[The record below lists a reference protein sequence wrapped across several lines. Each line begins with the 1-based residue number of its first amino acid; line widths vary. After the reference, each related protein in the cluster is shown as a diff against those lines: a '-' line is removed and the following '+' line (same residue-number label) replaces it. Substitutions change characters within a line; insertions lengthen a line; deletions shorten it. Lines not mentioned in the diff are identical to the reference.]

1 MLSCAR
7 GQVRWSQQCCSGTGE
22 GKSAKWWN
30 STECWERDDPQHS
43 GGPPEPGEN
52 VTVEGKDSG
61 CIIKLGQTGVNV
73 AELRFTG
80 EQHIELQAFY
90 AVVLTVDSL
99 MVKMT
104 DPSAWLHVNGREL
117 QLDVFREVQVKS
129 GNLLWRD
136 AQMRCANHAS
146 ATSCSMTVTAEEK
159 DHWGYVIPSRAYLL
173 AVHAGRERS
182 FELKLSLVIRED
194 AEVHFGSACHN
205 GCVWDGDGRTLS
217 PRTRFVMLGEVNNHG
232 TLKVSDIETQPSSLA
247 WTNHQAGTL
256 RFAAWEF
263 PATLLPKST
272 FADNL
277 FDDKKNDLPAVK
289 THMPIELEVPLN
301 NAGTLDMCDL
311 SSTWPL
317 EVSIA
322 KGGNSAGGK
331 FRLCSN
337 TELEVRGGYSFDAR
351 TEFGSTEATGSVG
364 TIRFSAGSAND
375 ADDGAVWFGGTCPP
389 YQEGGVKFL
398 VDTPNLYFG
407 AETLML
413 DQTCSILITGS
424 TTLHG
429 SRRGE
434 YTTRYSNAYCGS
446 ILCLNNGAS
455 LKTSPDS
462 NVTLRDLDISIMNTG
477 RRGELFLSN
486 LAVLNSNTSFASTVD
501 NKGRV
506 SISGHREQVFS
517 RNDTF
522 VLTNRGDATAT
533 VHNCG
538 IDESR
543 FFVYNYDNAALEV
556 LDCHAFQ
563 LRVEEPHGLQPQG
576 GILIEVG
583 DSKCS
588 SESSNKVAVKHTG
601 RRGNHSFEVQ
611 CLPSG
616 SMLMFTA
623 DSDPYAAAHW
633 TLMVP
638 FEIEIMNSVLT
649 ASNLNLSLPSDVS
662 VPLKM
667 ELTGA
672 GDVKCEAQCIFTSKV
687 DVRGP
692 WVASGAGSL
701 LIDSQ
706 SVFAIWAPS
715 TDDRI
720 GASLR
725 SESTVIVL
733 GKLQLCDMT
742 RREFHGSVKFSSVYI
757 NSSDAELDLGEGLA
771 SRGSTVEG
779 DVVVI
784 QGALKG
790 VGRVVGNVTVGATG
804 QADFTVDSGDL
815 EMTDLSMSVRG
826 SFTSL
831 PGSQLRLSIWLNNTN
846 QTSQG
851 LKGKASYLS
860 VSQSVNL
867 HGRTILSPT
876 WVGFEDGV
884 INVSDASPAILLVH
898 ADSLQSGV
906 WQQQGRRVRTTETSV
921 LETVA
926 QQNVFQGVV
935 TSNSLAAR
943 FVGCASG
950 NKGTHECT
958 PCEIGTYSKRDGNVL
973 PLSCSKCLK
982 GQYQDQAGQEECK
995 ACPTGKFGT
1004 QLGSTWCKA
1013 CPSGHFQPELG
1024 KSECSACQQG
1034 QYAGAGA
1041 VKCELCPAGKFSD
1054 AAALECKPCSAWSSS
1069 SASSAPTPT
1078 ASSPSSSSTPA
1089 PSNVNVKPSPCYSES
1104 SQRTN
1109 ATATNNTATQHI
1121 GGTNEQVQTK
1131 ADGQSTQVQGIL
1143 FQEGFAGLK
1152 LSHGIAL
1159 GVVGMVAVG
1168 TSLACCGV
1176 IDCRCFQ
1183 KFSQLR
1189 RLLPGASE
1197 SGAPRKRRWNLTKI
1211 DEIAKGSED
1220 LLQKAVQLHG
1230 DENQGLG
1237 TIVKLSASYTLDGEE
1252 AFADKTETQHVLNQA
1267 TDNEKE
1273 NTNDQ
1278 TGGEV
1283 GEGHWQ
1289 DRLSPPAC
1297 LSGYKISDIFADL
1310 PVNTSCMVDD
1320 AMEQMQCEHEL
1331 RHDVELQLCPPPP
1344 PPLSIQQDREGA
1356 ISFVQMEKQ
1365 RLEQQSIL
1373 RQQSSL
1379 QGESIGRLKGIGR
1392 QVSFSD
1398 QKSAHGGADAGD
1410 AIVMPERQLATS
1422 RLAAFSSP
1430 AQNEPHLSG
1439 SSQSIPHA
1447 SRVKDELSEQR
1458 FNVFCQQER
1467 DDVNARSENYRGGQ
1481 YEMSERRQLSREYS
1495 RDIEALQ
1502 QQLDFLCSS
1511 LAFDD
1516 KAGESGIFRDNFRES
1531 SSFRENSEMQPP
1543 PPPPTPPPPPK
1554 PPPLQK
1560 PPVWKQSSFAVQ
1572 KPPPPSSSQPRTSP
1586 SKGSFPSSIPLT
1598 SSVTVQT
1605 QEKSGAED
1613 RTGGTEKLQ
1622 MKASFLWQDENAVS
1636 SELSHHGK
1644 HRSQRA
1650 RSPPPLHFSPPL
1662 LSSIQPPPPP
1672 PPPPP
1677 PSILP
1682 AALGS
1687 MDDTERAA
1695 KGEEDCRET
1704 ETGEDLEQGRVLRH
1718 DSNVDINR
1726 EGSLNKLRKSLSA
1739 GGGYMKTLLG
1749 HIQAFRRKRE
1759 SAEAFDQHAKENSS
1773 EKSLDKSHPLSVS
1786 SRKEE
1791 ELQGSQS
1798 VKATGPAKEHSL
1810 SSMAGLKFALKKF
1823 SAAAGSTTMDSSKDE
1838 WSSDEND
1845 G

>member
-1 MLSCAR
+1 
-7 GQVRWSQQCCSGTGE
+7 
-22 GKSAKWWN
+22 
-30 STECWERDDPQHS
+30 
-43 GGPPEPGEN
+43 
-52 VTVEGKDSG
+52 
-61 CIIKLGQTGVNV
+61 
-73 AELRFTG
+73 
-80 EQHIELQAFY
+80 
-90 AVVLTVDSL
+90 
-99 MVKMT
+99 
-104 DPSAWLHVNGREL
+104 
-117 QLDVFREVQVKS
+117 
-129 GNLLWRD
+129 
-136 AQMRCANHAS
+136 MRCANDAS
-146 ATSCSMTVTAEEK
+146 ATSCSMTVTKEEK
-159 DHWGYVIPSRAYLL
+159 HHRWGYVIPSRAYLL
-173 AVHAGRERS
+173 AVRAGRERS
-182 FELKLSLVIRED
+182 FELRLSLVIRKD
-194 AEVHFGSACHN
+194 AEVHFGSACH
-205 GCVWDGDGRTLS
+205 GDDRTLC
-217 PRTRFVMLGEVNNHG
+217 PRTRFLMLGEVNNHG
-232 TLKVSDIETQPSSLA
+232 TLKVSDVETQPSSLA
-247 WTNHQAGTL
+247 WTIHQAGTL

-263 PATLLPKST
+263 PA
-272 FADNL
+272 
-277 FDDKKNDLPAVK
+277 DLPEQIRIGLPGLEAP
-289 THMPIELEVPLN
+289 MPIELEVPLH
-301 NAGTLDMCDL
+301 NAGTLHICAL
-311 SSTWPL
+311 SSM
-317 EVSIA
+317 SFR

-337 TELEVRGGYSFDAR
+337 AELEVRGGYSFDAR
-351 TEFGSTEATGSVG
+351 TEFGSTEAAGSGG
-364 TIRFSAGSAND
+364 TIRFYAGSAND
-375 ADDGAVWFGGTCPP
+375 ADDSVVWFGGTC
-389 YQEGGVKFL
+389 YGGEKGGVTIL
-398 VDTPNLYFG
+398 VDSPNLYFG
-407 AETLML
+407 AQTRML
-413 DQTCSILITGS
+413 DKTCSILITGS
-424 TTLHG
+424 STTLHG
-429 SRRGE
+429 SRSGE
-434 YTTRYSNAYCGS
+434 YTTQSLNAYCGS
-446 ILCLNNGAS
+446 TLCLDRGGS

-462 NVTLRDLDISIMNTG
+462 IVTLRDLDISILKYWDRSTMNYE
-477 RRGELFLSN
+477 RGELFLSN
-486 LAVLNSNTSFASTVD
+486 LAVLNSNNSFASTVD

-506 SISGHREQVFS
+506 SICGHREQVSS
-517 RNDTF
+517 RNGNF
-522 VLTNRGDATAT
+522 VLTNRDDATAT
-533 VHNCG
+533 VYNCG
-538 IDESR
+538 LDESR
-543 FFVYNYDNAALEV
+543 FFVYNYDSAALEV

-563 LRVEEPHGLQPQG
+563 LRVEEPHGLQPPG
-576 GILIEVG
+576 GILIEVR

-588 SESSNKVAVKHTG
+588 SDSSNKVAVKHTG
-601 RRGNHSFEVQ
+601 KTGNHSFEVK

-623 DSDPYAAAHW
+623 DSDPYPAAHW
-633 TLMVP
+633 TLIVP
-638 FEIEIMNSVLT
+638 LQSGVMNSVLT
-649 ASNLNLSLPSDVS
+649 ASNLNLFLPSDVS

-672 GDVKCEAQCIFTSKV
+672 GDVKCEAQCTFTSKV

-692 WVASGAGSL
+692 WVASGAGPL

-706 SVFAIWAPS
+706 SVFAIWAPP

-725 SESTVIVL
+725 SESAVIIL
-733 GKLQLCDMT
+733 GKMQLCDMT
-742 RREFHGSVKFSSVYI
+742 RREFRGSVKFSSVYI
-757 NSSDAELDLGEGLA
+757 NSSDAELDLGENSA
-771 SRGSTVEG
+771 SSGSTVEG

-790 VGRVVGNVTVGATG
+790 VGHVVGNVTVGATG
-804 QADFTVDSGDL
+804 QADFTLDFGDL
-815 EMTDLSMSVRG
+815 EMADLSMNVRG

-831 PGSQLRLSIWLNNTN
+831 PGSQLTLSIWLNNTN

-860 VSQSVNL
+860 VSQSANL

-906 WQQQGRRVRTTETSV
+906 WQQRGRRVRTTETPV

-935 TSNSLAAR
+935 TGSSLAAI

-958 PCEIGTYSKRDGNVL
+958 PCEIGTYSRKDGNVL

-982 GQYQDQAGQEECK
+982 GQYQDQAGQDECK
-995 ACPTGKFGT
+995 ACPTGRFGA
-1004 QLGSTWCKA
+1004 QLGSTSCKA
-1013 CPSGHFQPELG
+1013 CSPGHFQPELG

-1054 AAALECKPCSAWSSS
+1054 ASAPECKPCSAWSSS
-1069 SASSAPTPT
+1069 SASSAPPPT
-1078 ASSPSSSSTPA
+1078 ASSSSFSSTPA
-1089 PSNVNVKPSPCYSES
+1089 PSNVNVNPSPCYSES

-1109 ATATNNTATQHI
+1109 ATPTNNTATQNI
-1121 GGTNEQVQTK
+1121 SGTNVQVQTQ

-1159 GVVGMVAVG
+1159 GAVGLVAVG

-1176 IDCRCFQ
+1176 LDCRCFQ

-1220 LLQKAVQLHG
+1220 LLQNAVQMHG

-1237 TIVKLSASYTLDGEE
+1237 TIVKLSASYTLNGEA

-1267 TDNEKE
+1267 ADNEKE

-1278 TGGEV
+1278 TDGEL
-1283 GEGHWQ
+1283 GQGHWQ
-1289 DRLSPPAC
+1289 DRLSPPAH

-1320 AMEQMQCEHEL
+1320 AVEQMQCEHEL

-1356 ISFVQMEKQ
+1356 ISFVQMETQ

-1373 RQQSSL
+1373 RQHSSL
-1379 QGESIGRLKGIGR
+1379 QGESIVRLKGIGR

-1398 QKSAHGGADAGD
+1398 QKPVHGGAGACD
-1410 AIVMPERQLATS
+1410 AIVMPDRQLATS
-1422 RLAAFSSP
+1422 KLAAFSTP
-1430 AQNEPHLSG
+1430 PQNEPHLSG
-1439 SSQSIPHA
+1439 SSQLIPHA

-1458 FNVFCQQER
+1458 FNVFCKQER
-1467 DDVNARSENYRGGQ
+1467 DDVNAQSEKYRGGQ

-1531 SSFRENSEMQPP
+1531 SSSRENSEMQTPP
-1543 PPPPTPPPPPK
+1543 PQPPEPPTPPPPPK

-1560 PPVWKQSSFAVQ
+1560 PPVWKQSSFAMQ
-1572 KPPPPSSSQPRTSP
+1572 KPSPSSSSSSQSRTSP

-1605 QEKSGAED
+1605 PEESGAAD
-1613 RTGGTEKLQ
+1613 LTGGTEKLH

-1636 SELSHHGK
+1636 SELPHHGK

-1677 PSILP
+1677 PTILP

-1687 MDDTERAA
+1687 MGDTERAA
-1695 KGEEDCRET
+1695 KVEEVVGET
-1704 ETGEDLEQGRVLRH
+1704 ERGEDLEKGRVLQH
-1718 DSNVDINR
+1718 DSKEGINR
-1726 EGSLNKLRKSLSA
+1726 EGSLNTLRKSLSA
-1739 GGGYMKTLLG
+1739 GGSYMKTLLG

-1759 SAEAFDQHAKENSS
+1759 SAEAFDQHAKKNSS
-1773 EKSLDKSHPLSVS
+1773 EQSLDNSHPVSVS

-1823 SAAAGSTTMDSSKDE
+1823 SAAAGSTTIDSSKDE

-1845 G
+1845 S